1 MPDLK
6 LTMAMTP
13 WDRISPLLTGEVKPE
28 GITLEHHD
36 IPLQEIW
43 HRQLQGNE
51 FDISEMSMSFT
62 LQAIPL
68 GWDYRVLP
76 VFHNR
81 TFSYVNTMT
90 RLGSGI
96 RQDHP
101 EDMTG
106 KRVGVVDYQMTAAL
120 WTRGI
125 LEHEFGVAPRDV
137 EWFQGRPDPNIPGQT
152 KPFRPPEGV
161 VINPPPND
169 LEQMMADGALDV
181 MYSVHPPASGPL
193 ADRSRF
199 VPLFADGVAESERY
213 YATTGVFPA
222 HHATIVRKSV
232 LDAHPWAAKS
242 LLDAFVEA
250 QRLTMERAMK
260 EPPSALV
267 FAREMMERQRETFGD
282 NPYAYGLGAN
292 AAAIDLVQTF
302 AVEHGMIPRK
312 QPFAGLIAAG
322 ALDS

>member
-1 MPDLK
+1 MPDLR
-6 LTMAMTP
+6 LTMAISP
-13 WDRISPLLTGEVKPE
+13 WDRINPLLTGEVKPE
-28 GITLEHHD
+28 GITLEHHN
-36 IPLQEIW
+36 IPLQDIW
-43 HRQLQGNE
+43 RRQLQDNE

-81 TFSYVNTMT
+81 TFSYVNTMI

-101 EDMTG
+101 EDMIG

-125 LEHEFGVAPRDV
+125 LEHEFGVAPRGV
-137 EWFQGRPDPNIPGQT
+137 EWFQGRPDPAIPGQT
-152 KPFRPPEGV
+152 EPFRPPEGV
-161 VINPPPND
+161 VINPPPNN
-169 LEQMMADGALDV
+169 LEQLMADGTLDA
-181 MYSVHPPASGPL
+181 MYSVHPSTSGPL

-213 YATTGVFPA
+213 YARTGIFPA
-222 HHATIVRKSV
+222 HHATIVRKSM

-242 LLDAFVEA
+242 LLDAFIEA

-260 EPPSALV
+260 EPPSVLV
-267 FAREMMERQRETFGD
+267 FSREMMERQRETFGD
-282 NPYAYGLGAN
+282 NPYAYGLAAN
-292 AAAIDLVQTF
+292 ATTIDLVQTF
-302 AVEHGMIPRK
+302 AVEHGMTQQK
-312 QPFAGLIAAG
+312 QPLTGFIAAG

>member
-1 MPDLK
+1 MPNLK
-6 LTMAMTP
+6 LTIAISP
-13 WDRISPLLTGEVKPE
+13 WDRINPLLTGEVKPE
-28 GITLEHHD
+28 GITLEHHN
-36 IPLQEIW
+36 IPLQDIW
-43 HRQLQGNE
+43 SRQLQDNE

-81 TFSYVNTMT
+81 TFSYVNTMI

-101 EDMTG
+101 EDMIG
-106 KRVGVVDYQMTAAL
+106 KRVGVIDYQMTAAL

-125 LEHEFGVAPRDV
+125 LEHEFGVAPRGV
-137 EWFQGRPDPNIPGQT
+137 EWFQGRPDPAIPGQT
-152 KPFRPPEGV
+152 EPFRPPEGV
-161 VINPPPND
+161 VINPPPNN
-169 LEQMMADGALDV
+169 LEQLMADGTLDA
-181 MYSVHPPASGPL
+181 MYSVHPSTSGPL

-213 YATTGVFPA
+213 YARTGIFPA
-222 HHATIVRKSV
+222 HHATIVRKSM

-242 LLDAFVEA
+242 LLDAFIEA

-260 EPPSALV
+260 EPPSVLV
-267 FAREMMERQRETFGD
+267 FSREMMERQRETFGD
-282 NPYAYGLGAN
+282 NPYAYGLAAN
-292 AAAIDLVQTF
+292 ATTIDLVQTF
-302 AVEHGMIPRK
+302 AVEHGMTQQK
-312 QPFAGLIAAG
+312 QPLTGFIAAG
-322 ALDS
+322 VLDS

>member
-1 MPDLK
+1 MADLT
-6 LTMAMTP
+6 LTLAMTP
-13 WDRISPLLTGEVKPE
+13 WDRIQPLLTGEVKPE
-28 GITLEHHD
+28 GIVLEHHA

-43 HRQLQGNE
+43 RRQLQGDE

-90 RLGSGI
+90 RVGAGI
-96 RQDHP
+96 RQNHP
-101 EDMTG
+101 EDLAG

-125 LEHEFGVAPRDV
+125 LQHEFGVEPRGV
-137 EWFQGRPDPNIPGQT
+137 EWFQGRPDPVIPGQT
-152 KPFRPPEGV
+152 KTFQPPEGV

-169 LEQMMADGALDV
+169 IEQMMSDGALDA
-181 MYSVHPPASGPL
+181 MYSVHPPTSGPL

-213 YATTGVFPA
+213 YVKTGVFPA
-222 HHATIVRKSV
+222 HHATIVRKSI
-232 LDAHPWAAKS
+232 LDARPWVARS
-242 LLDAFVEA
+242 LLDAFMEA
-250 QRLTMERAMK
+250 QRLTMARVRK

-267 FAREMMERQRETFGD
+267 FSREMLERQHETFGE
-282 NPYAYGLGAN
+282 NPYAYGVAAN

-302 AVEHGMIPRK
+302 AVEHGMTERK
-312 QPFAGLIAAG
+312 QPLADLIAPG

>member
-6 LTMAMTP
+6 LTMAMTR
-13 WDRISPLLTGEVKPE
+13 WDRIEPLLTGEVKAE
-28 GITLEHHD
+28 GVALEHHD

-43 HRQLQGNE
+43 RRQLQDSE
-51 FDISEMSMSFT
+51 FDVSEMSMSFT

-81 TFSYVNTMT
+81 TFSYVNTMV
-90 RLGSGI
+90 RLGAGI

-101 EDMTG
+101 EDLAG
-106 KRVGVVDYQMTAAL
+106 KRIGVVDYQMTAAL

-125 LEHEFGVAPRDV
+125 LQHEFGVDPRSV
-137 EWFQGRPDPNIPGQT
+137 EWFQGRPDPAIPGQT
-152 KPFRPPEGV
+152 EPFRPPEGV

-169 LEQMMADGALDV
+169 LEQLMAGGALDA
-181 MYSVHPPASGPL
+181 MYTVHPPTSGPL

-199 VPLFADGVAESERY
+199 APLFADGVAESERY
-213 YATTGVFPA
+213 YARTGIFPA

-232 LDAHPWAAKS
+232 LDAHPWVARS
-242 LLDAFVEA
+242 LLDAFAEA
-250 QRLTMERAMK
+250 QRLTMARAMK

-267 FAREMMERQRETFGD
+267 FSREMMERQRETFGD
-282 NPYAYGLGAN
+282 DPYAYGVAAN

-302 AVEHGMIPRK
+302 AVEHGMTPRK
-312 QPFAGLIAAG
+312 QPLAELIAPG

>member
-1 MPDLK
+1 MPDIT

-13 WDRISPLLTGEVKPE
+13 WDRIQPLLTGEVKPE
-28 GITLEHHD
+28 GVAIEHHD

-43 HRQLQGNE
+43 RRQLQGSE
-51 FDISEMSMSFT
+51 FDVSEMSMSFT

-68 GWDYRVLP
+68 GWGYRVLP

-81 TFSYVNTMT
+81 TFSYVNTMV
-90 RLGSGI
+90 RLGAGV

-101 EDMTG
+101 EDLAG

-125 LEHEFGVAPRDV
+125 LHREFGVDPRSV
-137 EWFQGRPDPNIPGQT
+137 AWFQGRPDPAIPGQT
-152 KPFRPPEGV
+152 APFRPPEGV
-161 VINPPPND
+161 VIQPPPND
-169 LEQMMADGALDV
+169 LERMMAEGELDA
-181 MYSVHPPASGPL
+181 MYSVHPPTSGPL
-193 ADRSRF
+193 ADRARF

-213 YATTGVFPA
+213 FASTGIFPA

-232 LDAHPWAAKS
+232 LDAHPWVARS
-242 LLDAFVEA
+242 LLDAFIEA
-250 QRLTMERAMK
+250 QRLMMERAMR

-267 FAREMMERQRETFGD
+267 FSREMLERQRETFGD
-282 NPYAYGLGAN
+282 NPYAYGVAAN

-302 AVEHGMIPRK
+302 AVEHGMTPRK
-312 QPFAGLIAAG
+312 QPLAELIAEG
-322 ALDS
+322 VLDS

>member
-6 LTMAMTP
+6 LTIAISP
-13 WDRISPLLTGEVKPE
+13 WDRINPLLTGEVKHE
-28 GITLEHHD
+28 GITLEHHN
-36 IPLQEIW
+36 IPLQDIW
-43 HRQLQGNE
+43 RRQLQDNE

-81 TFSYVNTMT
+81 TFSYVNTMI

-101 EDMTG
+101 EDMIG

-125 LEHEFGVAPRDV
+125 LEHEFGVAPRGV
-137 EWFQGRPDPNIPGQT
+137 EWFQGRPDPAIPGQT
-152 KPFRPPEGV
+152 EPFRPPEGV
-161 VINPPPND
+161 VINPPPNN
-169 LEQMMADGALDV
+169 LEQLMADGTLDA
-181 MYSVHPPASGPL
+181 MYSVHPSTSGPL

-213 YATTGVFPA
+213 YARTGIFPA
-222 HHATIVRKSV
+222 HHATIVRKSM

-242 LLDAFVEA
+242 LLDAFIEA

-260 EPPSALV
+260 EPPSVLV
-267 FAREMMERQRETFGD
+267 FSREMMERQRETFGD
-282 NPYAYGLGAN
+282 NPYAYGLAAN
-292 AAAIDLVQTF
+292 ATTIDLVQTF
-302 AVEHGMIPRK
+302 AVEHGMTLQK
-312 QPFAGLIAAG
+312 QPLAGFIAAG

>member
-1 MPDLK
+1 MPDLR
-6 LTMAMTP
+6 LTIAMTP
-13 WDRISPLLTGEVKPE
+13 WDRIGPLLAGEVKPE
-28 GITLEHHD
+28 GITLEHYD
-36 IPLQEIW
+36 IPLQDIW
-43 HRQLQGNE
+43 RRQLQGNE

-81 TFSYVNTMT
+81 TFSYVNTMV

-101 EDMTG
+101 EDMAG

-125 LEHEFGVAPRDV
+125 LEHEFGVAPRAV
-137 EWFQGRPDPNIPGQT
+137 VWFQGRPDPVIPGRT
-152 KPFRPPEGV
+152 EPFRPPEGV

-169 LEQMMADGALDV
+169 LEQMMADGALDA
-181 MYSVHPPASGPL
+181 MYSVHPSASGPL

-213 YATTGVFPA
+213 YARTGVFPA
-222 HHATIVRKSV
+222 HHATIVRKSL

-267 FAREMMERQRETFGD
+267 FAREMIERQRETFGD
-282 NPYAYGLGAN
+282 NPYAYGLAAN
-292 AAAIDLVQTF
+292 ATAIDLVQTF
-302 AVEHGMIPRK
+302 AVEHGMTPRK
-312 QPFAGLIAAG
+312 QPLDGFIAAG

>member
-13 WDRISPLLTGEVKPE
+13 WDRIQPLIAGGVKPD
-28 GITLEHHD
+28 GIELEHYD
-36 IPLQEIW
+36 IPLPNIW
-43 HRQLQGNE
+43 RRQLQDSE

-81 TFSYVNTMT
+81 TFSYVNTMA

-101 EDMTG
+101 EDLSG

-125 LEHEFGVAPRDV
+125 LEHEFGVDPRGV
-137 EWFQGRPDPNIPGQT
+137 EWFQGRPDPAIPGQT
-152 KPFRPPEGV
+152 EPFRPPEGV

-169 LEQMMADGALDV
+169 LERMMADGALDA
-181 MYSVHPPASGPL
+181 MYSVHPPTSGPL

-213 YATTGVFPA
+213 YVKTGIFPV

-232 LDAHPWAAKS
+232 LDAHPWVAKS

-250 QRLTMERAMK
+250 QRLTMERLMK

-267 FAREMMERQRETFGD
+267 FSRETMERQRETFGD
-282 NPYAYGLGAN
+282 NPYAYGLAAN
-292 AAAIDLVQTF
+292 EAAIDLVQTF
-302 AVEHGMIPRK
+302 AVEHGMTPRK
-312 QPFAGLIAAG
+312 QPFDELIAPSV
-322 ALDS
+322 LDS

>member
-6 LTMAMTP
+6 LTMAMTR
-13 WDRISPLLTGEVKPE
+13 WDRIEPLLTGEVRAE
-28 GITLEHHD
+28 GVALEHHD

-43 HRQLQGNE
+43 RRQLQDSE
-51 FDISEMSMSFT
+51 FDVSEMSMSFT

-81 TFSYVNTMT
+81 TFSYVNTMV
-90 RLGSGI
+90 RLGAGI

-101 EDMTG
+101 EDLAG
-106 KRVGVVDYQMTAAL
+106 KRIGVVDYQMTAAL

-125 LEHEFGVAPRDV
+125 LQHEFGVDPRSV
-137 EWFQGRPDPNIPGQT
+137 EWFQGRPDPAIPGQT
-152 KPFRPPEGV
+152 EPFRPPEGV

-169 LEQMMADGALDV
+169 LEQLMADGALDA
-181 MYSVHPPASGPL
+181 MYTVHPPTSGPL

-213 YATTGVFPA
+213 YARTGIFPA

-232 LDAHPWAAKS
+232 LDAHPWVARS
-242 LLDAFVEA
+242 LLDAFAEA
-250 QRLTMERAMK
+250 QRLTMARAMR

-267 FAREMMERQRETFGD
+267 FSREMMERQRETFGD
-282 NPYAYGLGAN
+282 DPYAYGVAAN

-302 AVEHGMIPRK
+302 AVEHGMTPRK
-312 QPFAGLIAAG
+312 QPLAELIAPG
-322 ALDS
+322 ALNS

>member
-6 LTMAMTP
+6 LTMAISP
-13 WDRISPLLTGEVKPE
+13 WDRINPLLTGEVKPE
-28 GITLEHHD
+28 SITLEHHN
-36 IPLQEIW
+36 IPLQDIW
-43 HRQLQGNE
+43 RRQLQDNE

-81 TFSYVNTMT
+81 TFSYVNTMI

-101 EDMTG
+101 KDMIG

-125 LEHEFGVAPRDV
+125 LEHEFGVAPRGV
-137 EWFQGRPDPNIPGQT
+137 EWFQGRPDPAIPGQT
-152 KPFRPPEGV
+152 EPFRPPEGV
-161 VINPPPND
+161 VINPPPNN
-169 LEQMMADGALDV
+169 LEQLMADGTLDA
-181 MYSVHPPASGPL
+181 MYSVHPSTSGPL

-213 YATTGVFPA
+213 YARTGIFPA
-222 HHATIVRKSV
+222 HHATIVRKSM

-242 LLDAFVEA
+242 LLDAFIEA

-260 EPPSALV
+260 EPPSVLV
-267 FAREMMERQRETFGD
+267 FSREMMERQRETFGD
-282 NPYAYGLGAN
+282 NPYAYGLAAN
-292 AAAIDLVQTF
+292 ATTIDLVQTF
-302 AVEHGMIPRK
+302 AVEHGMTQQK
-312 QPFAGLIAAG
+312 QPLTGFIAAG

>member
-6 LTMAMTP
+6 LTMAISP
-13 WDRISPLLTGEVKPE
+13 WDRINPLLTGEVKPE
-28 GITLEHHD
+28 GITLEHHN
-36 IPLQEIW
+36 IPLQDIW
-43 HRQLQGNE
+43 RRQLQDNE

-81 TFSYVNTMT
+81 TFSYVNTMI

-101 EDMTG
+101 EDMIG

-125 LEHEFGVAPRDV
+125 LEHEFGVAPRGV
-137 EWFQGRPDPNIPGQT
+137 EWFQGRPDPAIPGQT
-152 KPFRPPEGV
+152 EPFRPPEGV
-161 VINPPPND
+161 VINPPPNN
-169 LEQMMADGALDV
+169 LEQLMADGTLDA
-181 MYSVHPPASGPL
+181 MYSVHPSTSGPL

-213 YATTGVFPA
+213 YARTGIFPA
-222 HHATIVRKSV
+222 HHATIVRKSM

-242 LLDAFVEA
+242 LLDAFLEA

-267 FAREMMERQRETFGD
+267 FSREMMERQRETFGD
-282 NPYAYGLGAN
+282 NPYAYGLAAN
-292 AAAIDLVQTF
+292 ATTIDLVQTF
-302 AVEHGMIPRK
+302 AVEHGMTQQK
-312 QPFAGLIAAG
+312 QPLTGFIAAG

>member
-6 LTMAMTP
+6 LTMAISP
-13 WDRISPLLTGEVKPE
+13 WDRINPLLTGEVKPE
-28 GITLEHHD
+28 GITLEHHN
-36 IPLQEIW
+36 IPLQDIW
-43 HRQLQGNE
+43 RRQLQDNE

-81 TFSYVNTMT
+81 TFSYVNTMI

-101 EDMTG
+101 EDMIG

-125 LEHEFGVAPRDV
+125 LEHEFGVAPRGV
-137 EWFQGRPDPNIPGQT
+137 EWFQGRPDPAIPGQT
-152 KPFRPPEGV
+152 EPFRPPEGV
-161 VINPPPND
+161 VINPPPNN
-169 LEQMMADGALDV
+169 LEQLMADGTLDA
-181 MYSVHPPASGPL
+181 MYSVHPSTSGPL

-213 YATTGVFPA
+213 YARTGIFPA
-222 HHATIVRKSV
+222 HHATIVRKSM

-242 LLDAFVEA
+242 LLDAFIEA

-260 EPPSALV
+260 EPPSVLV
-267 FAREMMERQRETFGD
+267 FSREMMERQRETFGD
-282 NPYAYGLGAN
+282 NPYAYGLAAN
-292 AAAIDLVQTF
+292 ATTIDLVQTF
-302 AVEHGMIPRK
+302 AVEHGMTQQK
-312 QPFAGLIAAG
+312 QPLTGFIAAG
-322 ALDS
+322 VLDS

>member
-1 MPDLK
+1 MPDLR
-6 LTMAMTP
+6 LTMAISP
-13 WDRISPLLTGEVKPE
+13 WDRINPLLTGEVKPE
-28 GITLEHHD
+28 GITLEHHN
-36 IPLQEIW
+36 IPLQDIW
-43 HRQLQGNE
+43 RRQLQDNE

-81 TFSYVNTMT
+81 TFSYVNTMI

-101 EDMTG
+101 EDMIG

-125 LEHEFGVAPRDV
+125 LEHEFGVAPRGV
-137 EWFQGRPDPNIPGQT
+137 EWFQGRPDPAIPGQT
-152 KPFRPPEGV
+152 EPFRPPEGV
-161 VINPPPND
+161 VINPPPNN
-169 LEQMMADGALDV
+169 LEQLMADGTLDA
-181 MYSVHPPASGPL
+181 MYSVHPSTSGPL

-213 YATTGVFPA
+213 YARTGIFPA
-222 HHATIVRKSV
+222 HHATIVRKSM

-242 LLDAFVEA
+242 LLDAFIEA

-260 EPPSALV
+260 EPPSVLV
-267 FAREMMERQRETFGD
+267 FSREMMERQRETFGD
-282 NPYAYGLGAN
+282 NPYAYGLAAN
-292 AAAIDLVQTF
+292 ATTIDLVQTF
-302 AVEHGMIPRK
+302 AIEHGMTQQK
-312 QPFAGLIAAG
+312 QPLTGFIAAG

>member
-13 WDRISPLLTGEVKPE
+13 WDRIRPLVDGEVKPD
-28 GITLEHHD
+28 GIELEHYD
-36 IPLQEIW
+36 IPLPDIW
-43 HRQLQGNE
+43 RRQLRDAE
-51 FDISEMSMSFT
+51 FDVSEMSMSFT

-81 TFSYVNTMT
+81 TFSYVNTMV

-101 EDMTG
+101 EDLIG

-125 LEHEFGVAPRDV
+125 LEREFGVDPRSV
-137 EWFQGRPDPNIPGQT
+137 EWFQGRPDPDIPGQT
-152 KPFRPPEGV
+152 EPFRPPEGV
-161 VINPPPND
+161 VINAPPND
-169 LEQMMADGALDV
+169 LERMMAAGALDA
-181 MYSVHPPASGPL
+181 MYSVHPPSSGPL

-213 YATTGVFPA
+213 YVKTGIFPV

-232 LDAHPWAAKS
+232 LDAHPWVAGS

-250 QRLTMERAMK
+250 QRLTMERLME

-267 FAREMMERQRETFGD
+267 FSREMVERQLETFGD
-282 NPYAYGLGAN
+282 NPYAYGLTAN
-292 AAAIDLVQTF
+292 RAAIDLVQTF
-302 AVEHGMIPRK
+302 AVEHGMTPRK
-312 QPFAGLIAAG
+312 QPFPDLIAPG
-322 ALDS
+322 VLDS

>member
-6 LTMAMTP
+6 LTMAISP
-13 WDRISPLLTGEVKPE
+13 WDRINPLLTGEVKPE
-28 GITLEHHD
+28 GITLEHHN
-36 IPLQEIW
+36 IPLQDIW
-43 HRQLQGNE
+43 RRQLQDNE

-81 TFSYVNTMT
+81 TFSYVNTMI

-101 EDMTG
+101 EDMIG

-125 LEHEFGVAPRDV
+125 LEHEFGVAPRGV
-137 EWFQGRPDPNIPGQT
+137 EWFQGRPDPAIPGQT
-152 KPFRPPEGV
+152 EPFRPPEGV
-161 VINPPPND
+161 VINPPPNN
-169 LEQMMADGALDV
+169 LEQLMADGTLDA
-181 MYSVHPPASGPL
+181 MYSVHPSTSGPL

-213 YATTGVFPA
+213 YARTGIFPA
-222 HHATIVRKSV
+222 HHATIVRKSM

-242 LLDAFVEA
+242 LLDAFIEA

-260 EPPSALV
+260 EPPSVLV
-267 FAREMMERQRETFGD
+267 FSREMMERQRETFGD
-282 NPYAYGLGAN
+282 NPYAYGLAAN
-292 AAAIDLVQTF
+292 ATTIDLVQTF
-302 AVEHGMIPRK
+302 AVEHGMTQQK
-312 QPFAGLIAAG
+312 QPLTGFIAAG

>member
-13 WDRISPLLTGEVKPE
+13 WDRIRPLITGEVKPE
-28 GITLEHHD
+28 GIALEHHD
-36 IPLQEIW
+36 VPLPDIW
-43 HRQLQGNE
+43 RRQLQGSE

-81 TFSYVNTMT
+81 TFSYVNTMV

-101 EDMTG
+101 EDLAG
-106 KRVGVVDYQMTAAL
+106 KRIGVVDYQMTAAL

-125 LEHEFGVAPRDV
+125 LEHEFGVDPRGV
-137 EWFQGRPDPNIPGQT
+137 EWFQGRPDPVIPGQT
-152 KPFRPPEGV
+152 EPFRAPEGV

-169 LEQMMADGALDV
+169 LEGLMVGGALDA
-181 MYSVHPPASGPL
+181 MYSVHPPTSGPL

-199 VPLFADGVAESERY
+199 VPLFQDGVTESERY
-213 YATTGVFPA
+213 YAKTGIFPA
-222 HHATIVRKSV
+222 HHATIVRKSM

-250 QRLTMERAMK
+250 QRLTMERAIK

-267 FAREMMERQRETFGD
+267 FSREMMERQRETFGD
-282 NPYAYGLGAN
+282 NPYAYGLAAT

-302 AVEHGMIPRK
+302 AVEHGMTPQK
-312 QPFAGLIAAG
+312 QPFDNLIAPG
-322 ALDS
+322 VLDS

>member
-13 WDRISPLLTGEVKPE
+13 WDRIRPLLTGEVKPE
-28 GITLEHHD
+28 GIALEHHD
-36 IPLQEIW
+36 IPLQDIW
-43 HRQLQGNE
+43 RRQLQGAE

-81 TFSYVNTMT
+81 TFSYVNTMV

-101 EDMTG
+101 EDLTG
-106 KRVGVVDYQMTAAL
+106 KRIGVVDYQMTAAL

-125 LEHEFGVAPRDV
+125 LEHEFGVDPRGV
-137 EWFQGRPDPNIPGQT
+137 EWSQGRPDPAIPGQT
-152 KPFRPPEGV
+152 EPFRPPEGV

-169 LEQMMADGALDV
+169 LEGMMADSALDA
-181 MYSVHPPASGPL
+181 MYSVHPPTSGPL

-199 VPLFADGVAESERY
+199 VPLFQDSVAESERY
-213 YATTGVFPA
+213 YAKSGIFPA
-222 HHATIVRKSV
+222 HHATIVRKSM

-260 EPPSALV
+260 SPPSALV
-267 FAREMMERQRETFGD
+267 FSREMMERQRETFGD
-282 NPYAYGLGAN
+282 NPYAYGLAAN
-292 AAAIDLVQTF
+292 TAAIDLVQTF
-302 AVEHGMIPRK
+302 AVEHGMTPRK
-312 QPFAGLIAAG
+312 QPFGELIAPG
-322 ALDS
+322 VLDS

>member
-6 LTMAMTP
+6 LTIAISP
-13 WDRISPLLTGEVKPE
+13 WDRINPLLTGEVKPE
-28 GITLEHHD
+28 GITLEHHN
-36 IPLQEIW
+36 IPLQDIW
-43 HRQLQGNE
+43 RRQLQDNE

-81 TFSYVNTMT
+81 TFSYVNTMI

-101 EDMTG
+101 EEMIG

-125 LEHEFGVAPRDV
+125 LEHEFGVVPRSV
-137 EWFQGRPDPNIPGQT
+137 EWFQGRPDPAIPGQT
-152 KPFRPPEGV
+152 EPFRPPEGV
-161 VINPPPND
+161 VINPPPNN
-169 LEQMMADGALDV
+169 LEQLMAGGALDA
-181 MYSVHPPASGPL
+181 MYSVHPPTSGPL

-213 YATTGVFPA
+213 YARTGVFPA
-222 HHATIVRKSV
+222 HHATIVRKSM

-242 LLDAFVEA
+242 LLDALVEA

-267 FAREMMERQRETFGD
+267 FSREMMERQRETFGD
-282 NPYAYGLGAN
+282 NPYAYGLAAN
-292 AAAIDLVQTF
+292 ATAIDLVQTF
-302 AVEHGMIPRK
+302 AVEHGMTQQK
-312 QPFAGLIAAG
+312 QPLTGFIAAG

>member
-13 WDRISPLLTGEVKPE
+13 WDRIGPMLTGEVKPG
-28 GITLEHHD
+28 GIGLEHHD
-36 IPLQEIW
+36 IPLPDIW
-43 HRQLQGNE
+43 RRQLQGSE

-81 TFSYVNTMT
+81 TFSYVNTMV

-101 EDMTG
+101 EDLSG

-125 LEHEFGVAPRDV
+125 LDHEFGVDPRSV
-137 EWFQGRPDPNIPGQT
+137 EWFQGRPDPAIPGQT
-152 KPFRPPEGV
+152 EPFRPPEGV
-161 VINPPPND
+161 VINPPPNE
-169 LEQMMADGALDV
+169 LERMMDEGALDA
-181 MYSVHPPASGPL
+181 MYSVHPPTNGPL

-199 VPLFADGVAESERY
+199 VPLFTDGVAESERFFVK
-213 YATTGVFPA
+213 TGVFPV

-232 LDAHPWAAKS
+232 LDAHPWVAKS

-250 QRLTMERAMK
+250 QRLTMERVMK

-267 FAREMMERQRETFGD
+267 FSREMLERQHETFGD
-282 NPYAYGLGAN
+282 NPYAYGVAAN

-302 AVEHGMIPRK
+302 AVEHGMTPRK
-312 QPFAGLIAAG
+312 QPLDELIAPG

>member
-6 LTMAMTP
+6 LTIAISP
-13 WDRISPLLTGEVKPE
+13 WDRINPLLTGEVKPE
-28 GITLEHHD
+28 GITLEHHN
-36 IPLQEIW
+36 IPLQDIW
-43 HRQLQGNE
+43 RRQLQDNE

-81 TFSYVNTMT
+81 TFSYVNTMI

-101 EDMTG
+101 EDMIG

-125 LEHEFGVAPRDV
+125 LEHEFGVAPRSV
-137 EWFQGRPDPNIPGQT
+137 EWFQGRPDPAIPGQT
-152 KPFRPPEGV
+152 EPFRPPEGV
-161 VINPPPND
+161 VINPPPNN
-169 LEQMMADGALDV
+169 LEQLMADGALDA
-181 MYSVHPPASGPL
+181 MYSVHPPTSGPL

-213 YATTGVFPA
+213 YARTGVFPA
-222 HHATIVRKSV
+222 HHATIVRKSM

-242 LLDAFVEA
+242 LLDALVEA

-267 FAREMMERQRETFGD
+267 FSREMMERQRETFGD
-282 NPYAYGLGAN
+282 NPYAYGLAAN
-292 AAAIDLVQTF
+292 ATTIDLVQTF
-302 AVEHGMIPRK
+302 AVEHGMTPQK
-312 QPFAGLIAAG
+312 QPLAGFIAAG

>member
-1 MPDLK
+1 MADLK
-6 LTMAMTP
+6 LTMAMTR
-13 WDRISPLLTGEVKPE
+13 WDRIEPLLTGEARAE
-28 GITLEHHD
+28 GVAIEHHD

-43 HRQLQGNE
+43 RRQLQDSE
-51 FDISEMSMSFT
+51 FDVSEMSMSFT

-81 TFSYVNTMT
+81 TFSYVNTMV
-90 RLGSGI
+90 RLGAGI

-101 EDMTG
+101 EDLAG
-106 KRVGVVDYQMTAAL
+106 KRIGVVDYQMTAAL

-125 LEHEFGVAPRDV
+125 LQHEFGVDPRSV
-137 EWFQGRPDPNIPGQT
+137 EWFQGRPDPAIPGQT
-152 KPFRPPEGV
+152 EPFRPPEGV
-161 VINPPPND
+161 VINRPPND
-169 LEQMMADGALDV
+169 LEQLMADGALDA
-181 MYSVHPPASGPL
+181 MYTVHPPAGGPL

-213 YATTGVFPA
+213 FAKTGIFPA

-232 LDAHPWAAKS
+232 LDAHPWVARS
-242 LLDAFVEA
+242 LLDAFTEA
-250 QRLTMERAMK
+250 QRLTMARAMK
-260 EPPSALV
+260 EPPSVLV
-267 FAREMMERQRETFGD
+267 FSREMMERQRETFGD
-282 NPYAYGLGAN
+282 DPYAYGVAAN

-302 AVEHGMIPRK
+302 AVEHGMTPRK
-312 QPFAGLIAAG
+312 QPLTELIAPG